1 MHKTSK
7 EEALKALDIVDSF
20 LKSMRINGYF
30 GNSPH
35 KQTDLD
41 KQQEMI
47 DKKREIQNF
56 IEFK

>member
-20 LKSMRINGYF
+20 LKSMRINGHF

-47 DKKREIQNF
+47 DKKR
-56 IEFK
+56 